1 MNFEPQFPRPNKE
14 FNPKKEPEIFFQ
26 QNKKDVLSLVQ
37 KISSIILNILMI
49 ILFFGLV
56 IQIKNNKNL
65 FSNDQS
71 NVQWALDK
79 KVKNNILTMH
89 DFHGFD
95 SVKNDIKKLIQNIK
109 EQSENIPR
117 GFLLHGPPGTGK
129 TYLAKC
135 LAGSIQKHAP
145 FFIVNGSDLVEKYV
159 GVGALRIRSLFET
172 AKKEANKEKKKYF
185 FIFIDEIDSI
195 GRKRSS
201 DGNSA
206 NIESENTLNAL
217 LSEIDGF
224 NSNNEPYG
232 IVFGSTNRE
241 ELLDNALIREGRL
254 GKKIYLG
261 HPNKK
266 EIQQLIKFFLSKNKI
281 KFKTINKL
289 LEKDD
294 QGLLNTLSSAFLTT
308 SDINSLIKETIKLA
322 PDKENIQI
330 DDLYNAF
337 DTIQMGVQNE
347 KEQSEEDKDK
357 IIEHELGHALVTK
370 ALGIEVNRI
379 NVESKGQIGGYTISN
394 SKNEIIL
401 PTQSDLIERIIILL
415 GGRAA
420 EAIFRSNNISSGSS
434 DDLKKARALA
444 NRMVQE
450 LGMCFKLNS
459 DKTKIITEN
468 IISEGRQ
475 TEEINNIINNS
486 YIIAKHIMEKYGTE
500 EEYKQI
506 FQELKRKLKTQNKM
520 NKKDFNELKLND
532 KKCEY
537 FKLDK
542 NSFESILNKKT
553 SS

>member
-1 MNFEPQFPRPNKE
+1 MNFEPQFPRLNKE

-56 IQIKNNKNL
+56 IQMKNNKNL

-79 KVKNNILTMH
+79 KVKNNILTIH
-89 DFHGFD
+89 DFYGFN
-95 SVKNDIKKLIQNIK
+95 SVKNDIIKLIQNIQ

-159 GVGALRIRSLFET
+159 GLGALRIRSLFET

-201 DGNSA
+201 DGNAA

-224 NSNNEPYG
+224 NSNNTPYG

-241 ELLDNALIREGRL
+241 ELLDDALIREGRL

-266 EIQQLIKFFLSKNKI
+266 EIQQLIQFFLMKNKI
-281 KFKTINKL
+281 TLKNELFD
-289 LEKDD
+289 KDD
-294 QGLLNTLSSAFLTT
+294 QGLLNTLSSALLTT

-322 PDKENIQI
+322 PNKENIQI

-347 KEQSEEDKDK
+347 QEQSEEDKEK
-357 IIEHELGHALVTK
+357 IIEHELGHALVAK
-370 ALGIEVNRI
+370 ALGLEVNRI
-379 NVESKGQIGGYTISN
+379 NVESKGQIGGYTLFSF
-394 SKNEIIL
+394 KNETIL
-401 PTQSDLIERIIILL
+401 PTQSDLIERIISLL

-434 DDLKKARALA
+434 DDLKKVRALA
-444 NRMVQE
+444 NHIVQE

-459 DKTKIITEN
+459 DKTKVITEN

-475 TEEINNIINNS
+475 TEEINNIIHNS
-486 YIIAKHIMEKYGTE
+486 YIIATYIMEKYYTDE
-500 EEYKQI
+500 KYKLI

-520 NKKDFNELKLND
+520 NKKDFNELKFNGT
-532 KKCEY
+532 KCEY
-537 FKLDK
+537 FKLGK

-553 SS
+553 PS